1 MYWYSI
7 KVSTS
12 WIYSKQRHQRD
23 HHRGQQLN
31 TGTLKLICLLDSSWT
46 VWQGKLP
53 RNSTESGFQNFIT
66 PVYFHTLSLS
76 HPPQPSFTP
85 LTTTGYLPPPRH
97 TIPPHPLSFGYLP
110 SLPPHPHYAHHLKVD
125 HFYSPDTILQA
136 EEELWPYYTQAHFF
150 FPPPAPKLIKNT
162 FITFLTLCSKH
173 KSLWAITQPP
183 LHSPVQLLH
192 ILDIQGLLAELHIHI
207 H

>member
-1 MYWYSI
+1 MSPPEQSG
-7 KVSTS
+7 KVNCQEIRLSLVFN
-12 WIYSKQRHQRD
+12 I
-23 HHRGQQLN
+23 
-31 TGTLKLICLLDSSWT
+31 
-46 VWQGKLP
+46 
-53 RNSTESGFQNFIT
+53 FIT

-150 FPPPAPKLIKNT
+150 SPGPQTSKKTLLLLSSHCAPNIN
-162 FITFLTLCSKH
+162 LC
-173 KSLWAITQPP
+173 
-183 LHSPVQLLH
+183 
-192 ILDIQGLLAELHIHI
+192 GLLPNLHYILQFSFYIFLIFKDYLQSFISTFTNYFCFHNLFYGPEPLLFNT
-207 H
+207 